1 MERVPKMARGKIS
14 LAHGIHCCPIF
25 LFFGSFSPSILLII
39 CVHIHISDCVETV
52 YELPLLPNN
61 TAGETFLHKL
71 GAVLSV
77 DWIFITGA
85 PAWRRLGKYVTLD
98 KTFYNLLFKQEIVAA
113 PVTSTFSSLAHSSRR
128 PLLEI

>member
-61 TAGETFLHKL
+61 TAGEIILPKS
-71 GAVLSV
+71 GAVRRV
-77 DWIFITGA
+77 VWIFIIGA
-85 PAWRRLGKYVTLD
+85 TAWR
-98 KTFYNLLFKQEIVAA
+98 
-113 PVTSTFSSLAHSSRR
+113 
-128 PLLEI
+128 